1 MVLIC
6 PYCDIELNEKMIEQ
20 EDGCCPECGAVIT
33 ASTVISEDEDYDDE
47 FEDEYGDDL
56 DDDGDGYD
64 SMDDF
69 DDFDDE
75 PSEDSDDETEEIY
88 GDDDEE

>member
-20 EDGCCPECGAVIT
+20 EDGCCPECGVVIT

-75 PSEDSDDETEEIY
+75 E
-88 GDDDEE
+88 

>member
-75 PSEDSDDETEEIY
+75 E
-88 GDDDEE
+88 